1 MADNMRQRSV
11 KEELKSEAK
20 ARRAQS
26 VLIYGEQRASRVDPL
41 DVITALPPARDVGR
55 FNY

>member
-26 VLIYGEQRASRVDPL
+26 VLIYGEQRAPASAPVDAVAANASADGV
-41 DVITALPPARDVGR
+41 DVY
-55 FNY
+55 F

>member
-1 MADNMRQRSV
+1 MADMRQRSV

-26 VLIYGEQRASRVDPL
+26 VLIYGEQSAPGVHVRRRRRRDHTYEPQ
-41 DVITALPPARDVGR
+41 AL
-55 FNY
+55 